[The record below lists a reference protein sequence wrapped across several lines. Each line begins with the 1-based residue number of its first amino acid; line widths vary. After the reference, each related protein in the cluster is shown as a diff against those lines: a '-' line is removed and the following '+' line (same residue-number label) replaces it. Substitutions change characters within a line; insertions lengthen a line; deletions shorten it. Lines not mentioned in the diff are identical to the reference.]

1 MDELKDL
8 TERIHALAEMPE
20 TPGRRAL
27 AYDALGNKWEGIQA
41 IAIQTLGRWG
51 GRESVSKLRAFL
63 EDAFQRKS
71 DHGIRG
77 VAVRNLAGLITAED
91 ADWILDL
98 YFGLPESLLKHEVA
112 PLVSVLPPRA
122 GRARLLVELR
132 SADRLNRRAAVRA
145 VGTMAFPDRRQ
156 LLWPLREDDD
166 SSVRKMARAFTHEA

>member
-27 AYDALGNKWEGIQA
+27 AYDALGSKWEGVRA

-51 GRESVSKLRAFL
+51 GRESVAKLRAFL

-71 DHGIRG
+71 DYGIRG
-77 VAVRNLAGLITAED
+77 VAVGTLAGLIAAKD

-98 YFGLPESLLKHEVA
+98 YFGLPESILKHEVA
-112 PLVSVLPPRA
+112 PLVSVLPLSA
-122 GRARLLVELR
+122 ARTRLVAELR
-132 SADRLNRRAAVRA
+132 SVDRLNRRAAVRA
-145 VGTMAFPDRRQ
+145 IGTMAFPDRRQ

-166 SSVRKMARAFTHEA
+166 SAVRKMARTFTREA